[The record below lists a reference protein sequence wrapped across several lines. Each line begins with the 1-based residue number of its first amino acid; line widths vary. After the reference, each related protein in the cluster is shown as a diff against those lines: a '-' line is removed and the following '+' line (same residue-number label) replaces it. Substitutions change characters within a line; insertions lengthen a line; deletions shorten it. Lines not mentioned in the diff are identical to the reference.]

1 MEKIKKDE
9 PLLELNHVSK
19 SFMGLKAVNDLTLT
33 VPYGGIVG
41 LIGPNGA
48 GKSTCF
54 NIITKLIE
62 NDTGT
67 VSFSGNDLK
76 KLQTHIVAKMGIG
89 RTFQNIR
96 LFNNLTV
103 LENVLAPLENDSNYN
118 IADVIVHTRRY
129 QKLKKQNIEQA
140 RTLLAESPGL
150 IERADDRADSLPY
163 GMQRKLEICRA
174 LALNPKILL
183 MDEPAAGMNGTEKE
197 ELKAYIAK
205 ILEKGIAVLL
215 IEHDMS
221 FVMGICQK
229 IVVLNFGTKIA
240 EGTPKEVQTDP
251 SVIEAYLG
259 ENDNVSN

>member
-1 MEKIKKDE
+1 MERIKNDE
-9 PLLELNHVSK
+9 PLLKLENVSK
-19 SFMGLKAVNDLTLT
+19 SFMGLKAVNELTLA

-62 NDTGT
+62 NDSGT
-67 VSFSGNDLK
+67 VLFAGNDLK
-76 KLQTHIVAKMGIG
+76 KMQTHTVAKMGIG

-96 LFNNLTV
+96 LFNNLSV
-103 LENVLAPLENDSNYN
+103 LENVLAPLENNSSYS
-118 IADVIVHTRRY
+118 IGDVILHTRRY
-129 QKLKKQNIEQA
+129 EKSKKQNIEHA
-140 RTLLAESPGL
+140 RMLLAESPGL
-150 IERADDRADSLPY
+150 IERANDRADSLPY
-163 GMQRKLEICRA
+163 GLQRKLEICRA
-174 LALNPKILL
+174 LALHPKILL

-240 EGTPKEVQTDP
+240 EGTPKEIQTDQ